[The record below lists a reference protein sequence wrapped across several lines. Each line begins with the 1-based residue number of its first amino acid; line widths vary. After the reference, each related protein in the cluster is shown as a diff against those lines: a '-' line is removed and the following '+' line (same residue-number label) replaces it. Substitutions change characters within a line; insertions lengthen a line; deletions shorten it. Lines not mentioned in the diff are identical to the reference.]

1 MLGAND
7 GIYNSMRNFRIL
19 IAGGGTGGHL
29 FPALAIGEE
38 ILSRNPSTKIHYV
51 GSIFGLESKV
61 FPIKDVWHTLLPIRG
76 IQRDFS
82 IKSIFRNSLLPI
94 RVLLSF
100 YKTNIL
106 INDFKP
112 DIVIGTG
119 GYASALPLFVA
130 SKHKNNIP
138 IILQEQN
145 SFPGITT
152 KWFSSKAKK
161 ICVAFK
167 DSFLELP
174 GKIIHTGNPIR
185 KDLTKG
191 NKIKGLKYFQ
201 FIESNKTIFLFGGS
215 HGSSYLNKIISK
227 IIKNFENANIQVL
240 WQTGDLEFLKY
251 KKYISKTVYVTPF
264 INNMAEAYA
273 ISDLIICRSG
283 ALTLSEIT
291 VCGKPSIL
299 IPFAHAAGDHQTKNA
314 QVLVDSNAAKKISEK
329 TLTGKKLLFKIMN
342 LIHNKN
348 VLDEMSKASK
358 ALGKPN
364 ATSRIVD
371 QVFDEKI

>member
-1 MLGAND
+1 
-7 GIYNSMRNFRIL
+7 MRDFRIL

-38 ILSRNPSTKIHYV
+38 ILSRNPHTKIHYV

-76 IQRDFS
+76 IQRDLS
-82 IKSIFRNSLLPI
+82 IKSLFRNSLLPLRI
-94 RVLLSF
+94 ILSF
-100 YKTNIL
+100 YKTKIL

-119 GYASALPLFVA
+119 GYASALPLLVA
-130 SKHKNNIP
+130 SKHKKGIS

-145 SFPGITT
+145 SFPGVTT

-167 DSFLELP
+167 DSFMDLP
-174 GKIIHTGNPIR
+174 EKIIHTGNPIR
-185 KDLTKG
+185 KDLMKG
-191 NKIKGLKYFQ
+191 SRAEGLKYFQ
-201 FIESNKTIFLFGGS
+201 FVESNKTIFLFGGS
-215 HGSSYLNKIISK
+215 QGSSYLNKILSK
-227 IIKNFENANIQVL
+227 IIKNFENASIQVL
-240 WQTGDLEFLKY
+240 WQTGDTEFLKY
-251 KKYISKTVYVTPF
+251 KKYISKTIYVTPF
-264 INNMAEAYA
+264 IDNMADAYA

-283 ALTLSEIT
+283 ALTISEIT

-299 IPFAHAAGDHQTKNA
+299 IPFPHAAGDHQTKNA
-314 QVLVDSNAAKKISEK
+314 QVLVDSNAAKRISEN
-329 TLTGKKLLFKIMN
+329 TLTEKKLLFKIMN

-348 VLDEMSKASK
+348 ALDKMSKASK

-364 ATSRIVD
+364 ATSKIVD
-371 QVFDEKI
+371 QIFDTDL

>member
-1 MLGAND
+1 MEIKD
-7 GIYNSMRNFRIL
+7 GIKSSMRNFRIL

-76 IQRDFS
+76 IQRDLS
-82 IKSIFRNSLLPI
+82 IKSILRNSLLPF
-94 RVLLSF
+94 RVILSF
-100 YKTNIL
+100 YKTNNL

-119 GYASALPLFVA
+119 GYASALPLLVA
-130 SKHKNNIP
+130 SKHKKGIS

-152 KWFSSKAKK
+152 KWFSRRAKK

-167 DSFLELP
+167 DSFMESP

-185 KDLTKG
+185 RDLPKG
-191 NKIKGLKYFQ
+191 NKTEALKFFQ
-201 FIESNKTIFLFGGS
+201 FSEYSKTIFLFGGS
-215 HGSSYLNKIISK
+215 QGSSYLNKILSR
-227 IIKNFENANIQVL
+227 IIKDFENANIQVL
-240 WQTGDLEFLKY
+240 WQTGDIEFLKY
-251 KKYISKTVYVTPF
+251 KKFISKTIHVTPF

-283 ALTLSEIT
+283 ALTISEIT

-314 QVLVDSNAAKKISEK
+314 QVLVDSKAAKKISEK
-329 TLTGKKLLFKIMN
+329 SLTE
-342 LIHNKN
+342 KN
-348 VLDEMSKASK
+348 YFL
-358 ALGKPN
+358 
-364 ATSRIVD
+364 
-371 QVFDEKI
+371 Q